1 MRDTLGVFAAP
12 RAPAL
17 CCWMIVPFLSF
28 LSLQLLRLARG
39 NVETARGAKAV
50 VWDARR
56 RVETHFLSVRVD
68 GKRRDT
74 RLGGLLVSY
83 RPLAHVS

>member
-1 MRDTLGVFAAP
+1 MRDTLGVIAAP

-17 CCWMIVPFLSF
+17 YCWTVPLLSF
-28 LSLQLLRLARG
+28 FSLQLLRLARG